1 MLNLLKP
8 VIKAFDEN
16 GDRDNMLQSVVLE
29 LLEYIRKVCTGA
41 VCLFANHDSACYVI
55 IVI

>member
-55 IVI
+55 